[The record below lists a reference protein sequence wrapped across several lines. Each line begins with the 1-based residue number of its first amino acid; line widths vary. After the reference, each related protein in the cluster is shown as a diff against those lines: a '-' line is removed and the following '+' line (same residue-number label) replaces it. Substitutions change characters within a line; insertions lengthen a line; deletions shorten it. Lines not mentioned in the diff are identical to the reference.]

1 MFLPSAPEIGGRGM
15 IQNSFG
21 PRTCPILTLTGSPS
35 FLVINQVAKVDCRPE
50 ETAEG
55 RDKAS
60 LIKKQVQESR
70 QEEWDRAQASV
81 DVQQKTVAQRLSHCS
96 ALPQGNTL
104 RSILFLYVYF
114 LVSGLGNF

>member
-1 MFLPSAPEIGGRGM
+1 MYAEIIDKKGIFLPPEIGGRGM

-60 LIKKQVQESR
+60 LIKIQVQESR
-70 QEEWDRAQASV
+70 QRNGIERRPLW
-81 DVQQKTVAQRLSHCS
+81 TCS
-96 ALPQGNTL
+96 RRQ
-104 RSILFLYVYF
+104 
-114 LVSGLGNF
+114 

>member
-1 MFLPSAPEIGGRGM
+1 MPEIIDKKGIFLPPEIGGRGM

-60 LIKKQVQESR
+60 LIEKQVR
-70 QEEWDRAQASV
+70 
-81 DVQQKTVAQRLSHCS
+81 KTSINKDQPKGEK
-96 ALPQGNTL
+96 ALGKN
-104 RSILFLYVYF
+104 RSYTRYEY
-114 LVSGLGNF
+114 

>member
-21 PRTCPILTLTGSPS
+21 PRTCPIRTLTGSPS

-60 LIKKQVQESR
+60 LIEKQVR
-70 QEEWDRAQASV
+70 
-81 DVQQKTVAQRLSHCS
+81 KTSINKDQPKGKKALGIKCS
-96 ALPQGNTL
+96 
-104 RSILFLYVYF
+104 YVYQ
-114 LVSGLGNF
+114 N

>member
-1 MFLPSAPEIGGRGM
+1 MKIPWLVTKVSLRRRRRRRTYGTIRLSRCAAGKKGIFLPSAPEIGGRGM

-21 PRTCPILTLTGSPS
+21 PRTCPIRTLTGSPS

-60 LIKKQVQESR
+60 LIKKQVR
-70 QEEWDRAQASV
+70 
-81 DVQQKTVAQRLSHCS
+81 KTSLNKS
-96 ALPQGNTL
+96 PW
-104 RSILFLYVYF
+104 
-114 LVSGLGNF
+114 